1 MPTKNEKNPVL
12 AQTLRVGVGE
22 AIVCL
27 LIVGVYLLLDL
38 AGVYPFTYKAITG
51 ALLGALVIVGN
62 FFFLALSVDR
72 ATLNAMSARPEG
84 EMSDEQ
90 IEKWTAEHKAKL
102 EGAVKLSFLVRMISM
117 IGALV
122 LAFLLPYFEV
132 LATLI
137 PLLMLRPILM
147 VGELLF
153 HKEDKL

>member
-1 MPTKNEKNPVL
+1 MPTKEQNPVIR
-12 AQTLRVGVGE
+12 QTLRIGVGE
-22 AIVCL
+22 VIVCL

-38 AGVYPFTYKAITG
+38 AGVYPFTYRVITG
-51 ALLGALVIVGN
+51 ALLGALVIVAN

-72 ATLNAMSARPEG
+72 ATLAAMSARPSG

-117 IGALV
+117 VGALV
-122 LAFLLPYFEV
+122 LAFLLPFFEV
-132 LATLI
+132 VATLV

-147 VGELLF
+147 VSELLPK
-153 HKEDKL
+153 KEDKL